1 MSDEIVVGLIE
12 EAIKKPEC
20 RIGFILDGFPRT
32 VTQAEKLDGML
43 QKRGAHIDKVLEFQV
58 PESVLVRGFVN
69 VIQPRKTNVKRSCA
83 AIFKAL
89 SITAMEDR
97 PLLSWTSWTCRALT
111 RCMLCCVGR
120 ESDRTLDTPG

>member
-58 PESVLVRGFVN
+58 PESVLVRGLMN
-69 VIQPRKTNVKRSCA
+69 VIKPRKTAAEEELCCNIRCNV
-83 AIFKAL
+83 
-89 SITAMEDR
+89 MEDK
-97 PLLSWTSWTCRALT
+97 PILSWTSQTCRALT
-111 RCMLCCVGR
+111 RCMLYCVGR
-120 ESDRTLDTPG
+120 ESDRPLDTPG